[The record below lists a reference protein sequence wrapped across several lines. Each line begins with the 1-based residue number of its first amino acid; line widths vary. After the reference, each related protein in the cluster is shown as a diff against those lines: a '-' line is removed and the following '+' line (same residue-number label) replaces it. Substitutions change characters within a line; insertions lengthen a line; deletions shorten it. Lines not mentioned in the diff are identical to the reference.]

1 MGILSYQQCVGVC
14 VNHNFGVVNFK
25 WGLRVLILAYLERYC
40 IGCLGGGGGEF
51 FAFSI
56 IFGTF

>member
-25 WGLRVLILAYLERYC
+25 WGLLILAYLKRYC
-40 IGCLGGGGGEF
+40 IGCFFWGGGGGGLALFLEH
-51 FAFSI
+51 FS
-56 IFGTF
+56 

>member
-25 WGLRVLILAYLERYC
+25 WGLLILAYLKRYC
-40 IGCLGGGGGEF
+40 IGCFFLGGGGW
-51 FAFSI
+51 FSI

>member
-25 WGLRVLILAYLERYC
+25 WGLLILAYLKRYC
-40 IGCLGGGGGEF
+40 IGCFFGGGGVV
-51 FAFSI
+51 
-56 IFGTF
+56 